1 MICVCISVRVGGLS
15 EFNATA
21 TRIRVIKSATLGRK
35 IDIEAGKEWDVR

>member
-1 MICVCISVRVGGLS
+1 MICVCLSKRVRGSS

-21 TRIRVIKSATLGRK
+21 TRIRVIKSATLRRK